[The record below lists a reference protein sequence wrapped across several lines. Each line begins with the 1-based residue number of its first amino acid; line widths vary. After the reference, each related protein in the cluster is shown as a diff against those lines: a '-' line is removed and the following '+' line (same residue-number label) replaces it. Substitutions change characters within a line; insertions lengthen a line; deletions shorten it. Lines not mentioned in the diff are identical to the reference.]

1 MPILAR
7 ISLLNECSFSYNS
20 DTKFEGLKTMT
31 DTANA
36 PARDKETSGG
46 ATTMTIGKAAV
57 LGAGTM
63 GAGIAAH
70 LANAGI
76 PTLLLDIAPK
86 EADAKDKN
94 AIVKSLFDAVK
105 KLKPAPFML
114 GDNAKLITIGNFTD
128 DMEKL
133 KDCDFVIEA
142 VVENLEIKHK
152 LFAEV
157 DKNRKPGAV
166 IASNTSGIPIDA
178 IAEPF
183 SDDFK
188 QHFVGIHF
196 FNPPRYMK
204 LVEVIPGTKTSGEIA
219 CKVSGFLDQR
229 LGKGVVPA
237 KDRPNFI
244 ANRIGTFGMMA
255 TVHEMIDMGF
265 TPTEIDQITG
275 KAIGHASSATFRTSD
290 LVGLDVLVHVNKN
303 LYPDVP
309 EDEDRDVFLIPD
321 VIEKM
326 LEKKLL
332 GDKTAGG
339 FFKKSKDAEGNRQIL
354 ELDLNTLEYKP
365 QAKTKFPS
373 LDAAKQ
379 FENKEKRI
387 KQLVW
392 GDDNVGEFLW
402 KTTSRLARYAAN
414 RIPEIADTIV
424 EVDNAIKW
432 GFGWEIGVFET
443 WDAIGVAE
451 SVERMKKEGQPIP
464 ANIEKMLASGAT
476 SFYKSENGEHFFYDL
491 VNQEYKPVPARP
503 GVLILKDVKERTGV
517 IKSNPGASLI
527 DIGDGV
533 ACLEFHSKM
542 NSIGGDTVSMINFAI
557 DEVEKNHV
565 GLVVGNQGGNFS
577 AGANIMMI
585 LLAAQE
591 EEWDDINIAVAALQR
606 AIMRLRYSAKP
617 VVTAPYGL
625 TLGGGCEIAMHG
637 NKVRAAAETYIGL
650 VEVGVGVIPAGGG
663 TKEMTMRAMDA
674 AAKAPDADPLA
685 FLKKTFETIGMGK
698 VATSAQE
705 ACAWGFFRDSDAISM
720 NGDRLI
726 QDAKQEVLNLAAA
739 GYVAPVERTDITVLG
754 ESAESAMKLALHMM
768 RQGGFISEHDQKIGH
783 KLAHIMA
790 GGTINHK
797 SQVSEQYLLDLE
809 REAFVSLCGERK
821 TQERIA
827 AMLKTGK
834 PLRN

>member
-1 MPILAR
+1 
-7 ISLLNECSFSYNS
+7 
-20 DTKFEGLKTMT
+20 
-31 DTANA
+31 
-36 PARDKETSGG
+36 
-46 ATTMTIGKAAV
+46 MTIGKAAV

-76 PTLLLDIAPK
+76 PTLLLDIAPI
-86 EADAKDKN
+86 EEGAPDKN
-94 AIVKSLFDAVK
+94 AIVKSLFEAAK
-105 KLKPAPFML
+105 KLRPAPFML
-114 GDNAKLITIGNFTD
+114 ADNAKLITIGNFTD
-128 DMEKL
+128 DIAKL

-157 DKNRKPGAV
+157 DKHRKPGAV
-166 IASNTSGIPIDA
+166 IASNTSGIPIDS

-204 LVEVIPGTKTSGEIA
+204 LVEVIPGRNTSGEIA

-244 ANRIGTFGMMA
+244 ANRIGTFAMMA
-255 TVHEMIDMGF
+255 TVHEMLSMGF
-265 TPTEIDQITG
+265 TPTEIDQMTG

-303 LYPDVP
+303 LYPAVP
-309 EDEDRDVFLIPD
+309 DDEDRDVFLVPD
-321 VIEKM
+321 VIETM

-332 GDKTAGG
+332 GDKTKGG
-339 FFKKSKDAEGNRQIL
+339 FYKKSKDADGNRQIL
-354 ELDLNTLEYKP
+354 ELDLKTFEYKP
-365 QAKTKFPS
+365 QEKSKFPS

-379 FENKEKRI
+379 IDDKAARI
-387 KQLVW
+387 KKLVW
-392 GDDNVGEFLW
+392 GDDRVGEFLW
-402 KTTSRLARYAAN
+402 KTISRTCRYAAN

-424 EVDNAIKW
+424 EIDNAIKW

-451 SVERMKKEGQPIP
+451 SVERMKADGGGVP
-464 ANIEKMLASGAT
+464 ASIEKMLASGAT
-476 SFYKSENGEHFFYDL
+476 TFYKSEKGAHSYYDL
-491 VNQEYKPVPARP
+491 VAGGYKPVPQRP
-503 GVLILKDVKERTGV
+503 GVMILKDVKERSGV
-517 IKSNPGASLI
+517 IKTNPGASLI

-533 ACLEFHSKM
+533 CALEFHSKM
-542 NSIGGDTVSMINFAI
+542 NSIGGDTVQMMNFAI
-557 DEVEKNHV
+557 DEVERNHV

-577 AGANIMMI
+577 AGANIMML

-591 EEWDDINIAVAALQR
+591 EEWDDINMMVAALQK
-606 AIMRLRYSAKP
+606 AVMRLRYSSKP

-625 TLGGGCEIAMHG
+625 TLGGGCEIALHG
-637 NKVRAAAETYIGL
+637 DKVRAAGETYIGL
-650 VEVGVGVIPAGGG
+650 VEVGVGVIPAGCG

-674 AAKAPDADPLA
+674 AERAPDADSLA
-685 FLKKTFETIGMGK
+685 FLKKTFEMIGMGK

-705 ACAWGFFRDSDAISM
+705 ARDWGFFRDSDAISM

-726 QDAKQEVLNLAAA
+726 QDAKQEVLNLAAS

-768 RQGGFISEHDQKIGH
+768 KQGGFISDHDQKIGQ
-783 KLAHIMA
+783 KLAHVMA

-797 SQVSEQYLLDLE
+797 ARVSEQYLLDLE
-809 REAFVSLCGERK
+809 REAFISLCGERK

>member
-1 MPILAR
+1 MNIA
-7 ISLLNECSFSYNS
+7 
-20 DTKFEGLKTMT
+20 
-31 DTANA
+31 
-36 PARDKETSGG
+36 
-46 ATTMTIGKAAV
+46 KAAV

-70 LANAGI
+70 LSNAGI
-76 PTLLLDIAPK
+76 PTLLLDIAPNELTPDDVK
-86 EADAKDKN
+86 KDLTTDSPTVRN
-94 AIVKSLFDAVK
+94 RIVNSLFDTAK
-105 KLKPAPFML
+105 KLRPAPFML
-114 GDNAKLITIGNFTD
+114 GDNAKLITTGNFTD
-128 DMEKL
+128 DLVKL

-142 VVENLEIKHK
+142 VVENLDIKHK
-152 LFAEV
+152 LFAQVEA
-157 DKNRKPGAV
+157 NRKPGAV
-166 IASNTSGIPIDA
+166 IASNTSGIPIDS

-204 LVEVIPGTKTSGEIA
+204 LVEVIPGSKTSGEIA
-219 CKVSGFLDQR
+219 CAISGFLDQR

-244 ANRIGTFGMMA
+244 ANRIGVFGMMA
-255 TVHEMIDMGF
+255 TIHEMIGMGF
-265 TPTEIDQITG
+265 TPTEVDQMTG

-290 LVGLDVLVHVNKN
+290 LVGLDVTAHVTNN
-303 LYPDVP
+303 LYPAVP
-309 EDEDRDVFLIPD
+309 DDEDRDVFVLPELIQTLLD
-321 VIEKM
+321 
-326 LEKKLL
+326 KKLL
-332 GDKTAGG
+332 GDKTGGG
-339 FFKKSKDAEGNRQIL
+339 FFKKSKDAEGKRVIL
-354 ELDLNTLEYKP
+354 ELDLKTFEYKP
-365 QAKTKFPS
+365 QEKTQFPS
-373 LDAAKQ
+373 LDAAKAI
-379 FENKEKRI
+379 EDKAKRV
-387 KQLVW
+387 KTLVW
-392 GDDNVGEFLW
+392 GEDRVGEFLW
-402 KTTSRLARYAAN
+402 KTTSRVSRYAAN

-424 EVDNAIKW
+424 EIDNAIKW
-432 GFGWEIGVFET
+432 GFGWDIGVFEA

-451 SVERMKKEGQPIP
+451 SVERMKTEGQAIP
-464 ANIEKMLASGAT
+464 ANVEKMLASGAT
-476 SFYKSENGEHFFYDL
+476 SFYKNEGGNHSFYDL
-491 VNQEYKPVPARP
+491 VAGEYKPMPVRP
-503 GVLILKDVKERTGV
+503 GVLILKDIKERTGV

-542 NSIGGDTVSMINFAI
+542 NSIGGDTVSMMNFAI
-557 DEVEKNHV
+557 DEVEKNFT

-591 EEWDDINIAVAALQR
+591 EEWDDINMAVNALQKT
-606 AIMRLRYSAKP
+606 IMRLRYSAKP

-637 NKVRAAAETYIGL
+637 DKVRAAGETYIGL

-674 AAKAPDADPLA
+674 AAKATDADPLA
-685 FLKKTFETIGMGK
+685 FLKKTFETVGMGK

-705 ACAWGFFRDSDAISM
+705 GRAFGFLRDSDAISM

-726 QDAKQEVLNLAAA
+726 QDAKQEVLNLASA
-739 GYVAPVERTDITVLG
+739 GYVQPVERADITVLG
-754 ESAESAMKLALHMM
+754 ESLVAALKLALHILK
-768 RQGGFISEHDQKIGH
+768 QGGFISDHDQLVGQ
-783 KLAHIMA
+783 KLAHVMA

-797 SQVSEQYLLDLE
+797 TQVSERYLLDLE

>member
-1 MPILAR
+1 MNIHSVIILAKL
-7 ISLLNECSFSYNS
+7 SLENKQIMNIL
-20 DTKFEGLKTMT
+20 
-31 DTANA
+31 
-36 PARDKETSGG
+36 
-46 ATTMTIGKAAV
+46 KAAV

-70 LANAGI
+70 LSNAGI
-76 PTLLLDIAPK
+76 PTLLLDIAPNELT
-86 EADAKDKN
+86 EAEAAKGLTLESPQVRN
-94 AIVKSLFDAVK
+94 RIVNGLFDAAK

-114 GDNAKLITIGNFTD
+114 AHNANLITTGNFTD
-128 DMEKL
+128 DIVKL
-133 KDCDFVIEA
+133 KDCDLVIEA

-157 DKNRKPGAV
+157 EKNRKAGAV
-166 IASNTSGIPIDA
+166 IASNTSGIPIDS

-188 QHFVGIHF
+188 AHFIGIHF

-204 LVEVIPGTKTSGEIA
+204 LVEIIPGSKTSGEVA
-219 CKVSGFLDQR
+219 CWISGFLDQR

-244 ANRIGTFGMMA
+244 ANRIGVFGMMA
-255 TVHEMIDMGF
+255 TIHEMIAMGF
-265 TPTEIDQITG
+265 TPTEVDQMTG

-290 LVGLDVLVHVNKN
+290 LVGLDVTAHVTSN
-303 LYPDVP
+303 LYPAVP
-309 EDEDRDVFLIPD
+309 DDEDRDVFVIPELIQTLLD
-321 VIEKM
+321 KKM
-326 LEKKLL
+326 L
-332 GDKTAGG
+332 GDKTQGG
-339 FFKKSKDAEGNRQIL
+339 FFKKSKDAEGKRVIL
-354 ELDLNTLEYKP
+354 ELDLATFEYKP
-365 QAKTKFPS
+365 QTKTKFPS
-373 LDAAKQ
+373 LDAAKGI
-379 FENKEKRI
+379 EDLPKRL
-387 KQLVW
+387 KALVW
-392 GDDNVGEFLW
+392 GEDRVGEFLW
-402 KTTSRLARYAAN
+402 KTMSRTFKYSAN

-424 EVDNAIKW
+424 EIDNAIKW
-432 GFGWEIGVFET
+432 GFGWSIGVFES
-443 WDAIGVAE
+443 WDAVGVAE
-451 SVERMKKEGQPIP
+451 SVERMKAEGQAIP
-464 ANIEKMLASGAT
+464 ASVEKMLASGAT
-476 SFYKSENGEHFFYDL
+476 SFHKNEGGNHSFYDL
-491 VNQEYKPVPARP
+491 VAGEYKPMPDRP
-503 GVLILKDVKERTGV
+503 GVLILKDIKERTGV

-527 DIGDGV
+527 DIGGGV

-542 NSIGGDTVSMINFAI
+542 NSIGGDTVSMMNFAI
-557 DEVEKNHV
+557 DETEKNFK

-577 AGANIMMI
+577 AGANIMML

-591 EEWDDINIAVAALQR
+591 EEWDDINMMVRALQN
-606 AIMRLRYSAKP
+606 AVMRLRYSAKP

-637 NKVRAAAETYIGL
+637 DKVRAAGETYMGQ
-650 VEVGVGVIPAGGG
+650 VEVGVGLIPAGCG

-685 FLKKTFETIGMGK
+685 FLKATFETLGMGK

-705 ACAWGFFRDSDAISM
+705 GRAFGFLRDSDAISM

-726 QDAKQEVLNLAAA
+726 QDAKQEVLNMDAA
-739 GYVAPVERTDITVLG
+739 GYVQPVERTDITVLG
-754 ESAESAMKLALHMM
+754 EPLEAALKLALHMM
-768 RQGGFISEHDQKIGH
+768 KQGGFISDHDQFIGE
-783 KLAHIMA
+783 KLAHVMA

-797 SQVSEQYLLDLE
+797 TQVSERYLLDLE
-809 REAFVSLCGERK
+809 REAFVSLCGTRK

>member
-1 MPILAR
+1 
-7 ISLLNECSFSYNS
+7 
-20 DTKFEGLKTMT
+20 MT
-31 DTANA
+31 NTGNA
-36 PARDKETSGG
+36 AALGEKGQNKET
-46 ATTMTIGKAAV
+46 AKLNVGKAAV

-86 EADAKDKN
+86 ELTPDEEKKGLTLESPAVRN
-94 AIVKSLFDAVK
+94 RIVNSLLEAAK

-114 GDNAKLITIGNFTD
+114 VDNAKFISTGNFAD
-128 DMEKL
+128 DIGKL

-152 LFAEV
+152 IFAEV
-157 DKNRKPGAV
+157 EKNRKPGSV
-166 IASNTSGIPIDA
+166 IASNTSGIPIDS
-178 IAEPF
+178 IAAPF

-188 QHFVGIHF
+188 SHFVGIHF

-204 LVEVIPGTKTSGEIA
+204 LVEVIPGTKTSGEVA
-219 CKVSGFLDQR
+219 CKIFGFLDRR

-255 TVHEMIDMGF
+255 TVHEMISMGF

-303 LYPDVP
+303 LYPAIPD
-309 EDEDRDVFLIPD
+309 DEDREVFQIPD
-321 VIEKM
+321 VINQM
-326 LEKKLL
+326 LERKLL
-332 GDKTAGG
+332 GDKTKGG
-339 FFKKSKDAEGNRQIL
+339 FYKKTKTPEGKTEIL
-354 ELDLNTLEYKP
+354 ELDLSSFEYKP
-365 QAKTKFPS
+365 QAKTRFAS
-373 LDAAKQ
+373 LDAAKGVDDLP
-379 FENKEKRI
+379 KRI
-387 KQLVW
+387 KTLVW
-392 GDDNVGEFLW
+392 GEDKVAEFLW
-402 KTTSRLARYAAN
+402 KTMSRTFRYSAN

-424 EVDNAIKW
+424 EIDNAIKW
-432 GFGWEIGVFET
+432 GFGWEIGVFES
-443 WDAIGVAE
+443 WDAVGVAE
-451 SVERMKKEGQPIP
+451 SVERMRKEGQAVPGSV
-464 ANIEKMLASGAT
+464 EKLLASGAT
-476 SFYKSENGEHFFYDL
+476 SFYKSENGYRSFYDL
-491 VNQEYKPVPARP
+491 VAGEYKPVPERP
-503 GVLILKDVKERTGV
+503 GVLVLKSVKERAGV

-542 NSIGGDTVSMINFAI
+542 NSIGGDTVAMMNFAI
-557 DEVEKNHV
+557 DEVENNFK

-577 AGANIMMI
+577 AGANIMML

-591 EEWDDINIAVAALQR
+591 EEWDDINLMVSALQR
-606 AIMRLRYSAKP
+606 AVMRLRYSAKP

-625 TLGGGCEIAMHG
+625 TLGGGCEISMHG
-637 NKVRAAAETYIGL
+637 NKTRAAAETYMGQ
-650 VEVGVGVIPAGGG
+650 VEVGVGLIPAGCG

-674 AAKAPDADPLA
+674 AKRVPDADPLT
-685 FLKKTFETIGMGK
+685 FLKKTFELLGMGK

-705 ACAWGFFRDSDAISM
+705 ARSWGLLRDSDAISM
-720 NGDRLI
+720 NGDRLV
-726 QDAKQEVLNLAAA
+726 QDAKQEVLNLDAA
-739 GYVAPVERTDITVLG
+739 GYVQPVQRTDILVLG
-754 ESAESAMKLALHMM
+754 ESAQAAMKVALHMM
-768 RQGGFISEHDQKIGH
+768 RRGEFISDHDQLIGK
-783 KLAHIMA
+783 KLAKVMS
-790 GGTINHK
+790 GGNMNH
-797 SQVSEQYLLDLE
+797 QAHVSEQYLLDLE

-821 TQERIA
+821 TQDRIA